1 MEGLESLPQAA
12 FQDLVVL
19 TFKILAEEETEEAI
33 AGPFSPLSWGCV
45 ARESS
50 CAVCGHCCPRRRS
63 WRERRS
69 I

>member
-50 CAVCGHCCPRRRS
+50 VLGLGTVH
-63 WRERRS
+63 
-69 I
+69 